1 MDWATIGLSVFLGAV
16 VQTTIIVMLYN
27 HYIIPHII
35 KGVKEELMVS
45 IDGWVDGMTAELSD
59 TIATEI
65 NDNVLSLKRSF
76 AGKRGREARNYS
88 AALSYLT
95 DNLTDDLSEED
106 QDDVIAAA
114 VAKYSK
120 PIVDAVLD
128 KLWTSKKKP
137 EVKAAAAEADPTAA
151 GWC

>member
-35 KGVKEELMVS
+35 TGVKAELMES
-45 IDGWVDGMTAELSD
+45 IDGWVDEMTASLSD
-59 TIATEI
+59 TISAEI
-65 NDNVLSLKRSF
+65 SDNVLSLKRSF
-76 AGKRGREARNYS
+76 AGKRGRDGRNFS

-95 DNLTDDLSEED
+95 DNLTDDMSEED

-128 KLWTSKKKP
+128 KIWANKQPKI
-137 EVKAAAAEADPTAA
+137 AATQESDPSAA

>member
-35 KGVKEELMVS
+35 KGVKDEMMKS
-45 IDGWVDGMTAELSD
+45 IEGWVDTMTETLSEK
-59 TIATEI
+59 IAAEI
-65 NDNVLSLKRSF
+65 NDNVLSLKRSIV
-76 AGKRGREARNYS
+76 GKRGSNSRMLS
-88 AALSYLT
+88 AAQSYLLE
-95 DNLTDDLSEED
+95 NLSNDENDPANED
-106 QDDVIAAA
+106 IIMQA
-114 VAKYSK
+114 VAQYSK

-128 KLWTSKKKP
+128 KIWPKKAVEQP
-137 EVKAAAAEADPTAA
+137 AAADNAAA

>member
-16 VQTTIIVMLYN
+16 VQTTIIVILYN

-35 KGVKEELMVS
+35 KGVKEELMIS
-45 IDGWVDGMTAELSD
+45 IDGWVDGMTAELSE
-59 TIATEI
+59 TIAAEI

-128 KLWTSKKKP
+128 KIWAKKQPKI
-137 EVKAAAAEADPTAA
+137 EAAAAEADPAAA

>member
-16 VQTTIIVMLYN
+16 VQTSIIVMLYN

-35 KGVKEELMVS
+35 KGVKEELMIS

-59 TIATEI
+59 TIAAEI

-95 DNLTDDLSEED
+95 DNLTDDLSIED

-128 KLWTSKKKP
+128 KIYSSKKP
-137 EVKAAAAEADPTAA
+137 AVAAAAETDSSAA